1 MAGIVDE
8 YPYQAS
14 YPGAGSGYFTGTC
27 PTTAEEISSEWDS
40 RTMANKYELKDIT
53 HHLYQTLPTQVSP
66 PLAALRSLLLVVRS
80 FTRTV
85 RSPRSP
91 PFALFPRT
99 LFSPSSLSQIQ
110 YCKDA
115 PLSNM
120 CAATCKSRCQGYQPV
135 STAQGYWCGGR
146 MDCNQCAEPMANCVA
161 CGKVGTRLT
170 SDNVA
175 TYQKITAAGGAMSKT
190 TTPAA
195 CIAAAS
201 VCDTDDDAAALK
213 MALEGVPV
221 TIGGVH
227 SYSNGG
233 SGSTS
238 QLGSASPWSPSVD
251 TVGESLDIDL
261 STPQSITGVVV
272 QGNGAKQATKIDVSV
287 SDGATYSQV
296 PGHQCSR
303 NFITAPASVRTFAA
317 CEALCDARDGCA
329 EYSLSESESTLAGS
343 DGPTYD
349 GCYSSTQGTQQ
360 PQFLPAGLDAP
371 SATVGSNTW
380 VPSISFSFNNK
391 GNTNYLISRSFLYTS
406 SCEYRIRLSGWT
418 HTRQYHNGF
427 LRNTPGNGKAEVSGL
442 TAGKSYA
449 YEIGQFASRYP
460 GVNPLT
466 VNGVLKGS
474 TTATTS
480 TSPTA
485 TGSAIA
491 DSAGKITFLFTRSA
505 HHVSL
510 SSIKISESMSST
522 SAGDINPAENKRTYS
537 SVW

>member
-1 MAGIVDE
+1 MFAT
-8 YPYQAS
+8 
-14 YPGAGSGYFTGTC
+14 SGYLSGTGFST
-27 PTTAEEISSEWDS
+27 
-40 RTMANKYELKDIT
+40 KYDRHGRGNAASAADFVLKA
-53 HHLYQTLPTQVSP
+53 H
-66 PLAALRSLLLVVRS
+66 
-80 FTRTV
+80 
-85 RSPRSP
+85 
-91 PFALFPRT
+91 
-99 LFSPSSLSQIQ
+99 
-110 YCKDA
+110 
-115 PLSNM
+115 
-120 CAATCKSRCQGYQPV
+120 
-135 STAQGYWCGGR
+135 
-146 MDCNQCAEPMANCVA
+146 
-161 CGKVGTRLT
+161 GTNLECWT
-170 SDNVA
+170 K
-175 TYQKITAAGGAMSKT
+175 TKT

-449 YEIGQFASRYP
+449 YEIGQFASSHP

-491 DSAGKITFLFTRSA
+491 DSAGKITFLFTRSS